1 MSDAKIK
8 ECWEWLK
15 RFGTQADRE
24 RFRPVYHE
32 LERLKK
38 RVAELEKIHD
48 RHMAPQMFKPVPTDK
63 ELLIQMQIEKRREEL
78 RQPLQFSPLKER
90 LALMIKEN
98 KVGSPEWEK
107 ALKWS
112 KGARSLAEELLNAKE
127 S

>member
-1 MSDAKIK
+1 MSNVKVK
-8 ECWEWLK
+8 EAWDWLK
-15 RFGTQADRE
+15 RFGTQQQKE
-24 RFRPVYHE
+24 LFRPVYHE

-48 RHMAPQMFKPVPTDK
+48 QYMAPQMFKPTPTDK
-63 ELLIQMQIEKRREEL
+63 EILIQMQIEKRRLEARE
-78 RQPLQFSPLKER
+78 PIQFSPLKER

-98 KVGSPEWEK
+98 KVGSKEWEK

-112 KGARSLAEELLNAKE
+112 KGARELAEELLNEKK